1 MSAKQPM
8 FEANKFLDPFFY
20 PDETKN
26 ISWIN
31 IIWLGGLFLAGVF
44 LWGKFLS
51 WNTLALDFHDW
62 ASVNGPRLNFL
73 QNTFSA
79 GVFPLHMAGT
89 QALHDLTD
97 RFLTLPDVITT
108 PQTLFLLFVNIPT
121 FVLIDILIQ
130 YLIGFL
136 GLLWFRRRFN
146 LSLFAFSIL
155 FFLFNFI
162 GYILSHYS
170 VGHFTWGAYFIF
182 PIVFMFIF
190 RFLDGEDGWRWLT
203 GFSFSLFYM
212 VLAGGQHFFTWV
224 LIMVSVLILF
234 CGRRSLW
241 LIGVGAFSGILSA
254 VRLLPPVL
262 ELKGFTE
269 SKDFL
274 FVGGYPSLTE
284 VFGSMLSMRGNM
296 RVSSG
301 YMQYNLWFFAKYPW
315 EFYFFIGSIG
325 VLFLIIFGLYQ
336 WLKVARPIYWQLIV
350 PFLLLVILSIGETFL
365 PLRLSG
371 IPFFGSERVTSRII
385 SLPVVLLMLIAAI
398 NFQTWINKM
407 RPGAWQKVVFTC
419 LFAILVV
426 DLYNNLRIWRLAE
439 SAIYFGSSH
448 VDPAGSLIGNHPD
461 PTYTLVLL
469 VGMGLT
475 IVSAIFLTSMSI
487 REKISLRTK

>member
-26 ISWIN
+26 ISWTN

-62 ASVNGPRLNFL
+62 ASVNFPRLNFL
-73 QNTFSA
+73 QNTFNA
-79 GVFPLHMAGT
+79 GVFPLYMAGI

-97 RFLTLPDVITT
+97 RFLTLPDVNTT

-130 YLIGFL
+130 YLIGFP
-136 GLLWFRRRFN
+136 GLLWVRRRFN

-155 FFLFNFI
+155 FFLFNFN

-170 VGHFTWGAYFIF
+170 VSHFTWGAYFIF

-284 VFGSMLSMRGNM
+284 VFELTLFLRRNSVIRPGYVQHNFWDYAKYS
-296 RVSSG
+296 VSSI
-301 YMQYNLWFFAKYPW
+301 FTW
-315 EFYFFIGSIG
+315 E
-325 VLFLIIFGLYQ
+325 
-336 WLKVARPIYWQLIV
+336 
-350 PFLLLVILSIGETFL
+350 
-365 PLRLSG
+365 LSG
-371 IPFFGSERVTSRII
+371 GS
-385 SLPVVLLMLIAAI
+385 
-398 NFQTWINKM
+398 F
-407 RPGAWQKVVFTC
+407 
-419 LFAILVV
+419 
-426 DLYNNLRIWRLAE
+426 
-439 SAIYFGSSH
+439 
-448 VDPAGSLIGNHPD
+448 
-461 PTYTLVLL
+461 
-469 VGMGLT
+469 
-475 IVSAIFLTSMSI
+475 
-487 REKISLRTK
+487 